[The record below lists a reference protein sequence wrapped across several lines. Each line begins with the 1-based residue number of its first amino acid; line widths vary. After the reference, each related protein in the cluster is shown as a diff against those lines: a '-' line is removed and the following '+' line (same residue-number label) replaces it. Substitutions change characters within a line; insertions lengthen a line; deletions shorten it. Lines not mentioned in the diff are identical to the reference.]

1 MNHWKVLRFTFHN
14 LFQSQNLYCSNFSL
28 ENRTLFERHRPIRTD
43 GRRLRICTKVH
54 EDWTRL
60 GWEEPSGVLRIS
72 KEECR
77 RLWRKRPADG
87 HRWLELRQS
96 YGSKS
101 CRQGKQALWRPKWN
115 RLFKF
120 FYFFQCNEYVPGA
133 KEKLILVWDTSA
145 KYASDGYVWLL
156 KNGPIYVNDVKVVL
170 VKAAG
175 NTRSFCQNVAA
186 GKVSAQDLKTMAE
199 QRFNELGK
207 AANSAIVWVSGQ
219 VKTLM
224 G

>member
-1 MNHWKVLRFTFHN
+1 MKDIGQYERTVDAYEFVLRSTKTGRVWAEKN
-14 LFQSQNLYCSNFSL
+14 LPVYYESAKKNAVVYGEKGRLMAIDGWNYVKVTAPKVVDKVSKHCGGQN
-28 ENRTLFERHRPIRTD
+28 EI
-43 GRRLRICTKVH
+43 
-54 EDWTRL
+54 
-60 GWEEPSGVLRIS
+60 EPFR
-72 KEECR
+72 
-77 RLWRKRPADG
+77 
-87 HRWLELRQS
+87 
-96 YGSKS
+96 
-101 CRQGKQALWRPKWN
+101 
-115 RLFKF
+115 F